1 MRYMLLV
8 IAFIKNIYI
17 KHVLNTVNNIIS
29 RSNNIKYPINI
40 DYSNNIVSRSN
51 IPNDF
56 NVFLNK

>member
-8 IAFIKNIYI
+8 IAFIKHIYI